1 MFGWITGGR
10 IRELEGKL
18 EDKIYDYARLMRN
31 CDEHI
36 HEINF
41 KDHEINALYE
51 KLATNHKRLME
62 QDEVIASLDAI
73 CREQDAKIQRLYANR
88 SRPSR
93 DPVTGRFMKR
103 TDTRPFP
110 NNRLS
115 GDGLRASLRY
125 DPPITNAD
133 ADNAAS

>member
-18 EDKIYDYARLMRN
+18 EDKAHDYARLMRN

-41 KDHEINALYE
+41 KDHEINTLYGQ
-51 KLATNHKRLME
+51 LATNYKRLVE
-62 QDEVIASLDAI
+62 QDEVISQLKDA
-73 CREQDAKIQRLYANR
+73 NH

-93 DPVTGRFMKR
+93 DPVTGRYMKR
-103 TDTRPFP
+103 TDTRSLPTP
-110 NNRLS
+110 LGWMS
-115 GDGLRASLRY
+115 DGLRASISIRSAQ
-125 DPPITNAD
+125 PVTNANV
-133 ADNAAS
+133 DNAAS